1 MAMRHRFQYNL
12 SVLFL
17 LISGI
22 GLCLGWQFSELHKKQ
37 QAISAVEALGG
48 TVVYDYQ
55 WSEDQHWNANAVPP
69 GPAWLRRICGQNV
82 SANVVEIQLF
92 AGNRQNPQRFTD
104 VEARRLAVL
113 HELKWLVLQDTK
125 LTDEGLAHFQSLTKL
140 ERLDIEGSLV
150 TENGVE
156 KLEAALPNLRVFY

>member
-1 MAMRHRFQYNL
+1 MRHRFQYNL

-22 GLCLGWQFSELHKKQ
+22 AVFLGWEVSALHNKQ

-48 TVVYDYQ
+48 TVTYDYQ
-55 WSEDQHWNANAVPP
+55 WSEKQHWNAKAIPP
-69 GPAWLRRICGQNV
+69 GPAWLRRMFGQNV
-82 SANVVEIQLF
+82 RADVVEIQLF
-92 AGNRQNPQRFTD
+92 ADNRQNSQGFTD
-104 VEARRLAVL
+104 VEARHLAVL
-113 HELKWLVLQDTK
+113 NELKWLVLQDTK
-125 LTDEGLAHFQSLTKL
+125 LTDEGLAHFQALTKL